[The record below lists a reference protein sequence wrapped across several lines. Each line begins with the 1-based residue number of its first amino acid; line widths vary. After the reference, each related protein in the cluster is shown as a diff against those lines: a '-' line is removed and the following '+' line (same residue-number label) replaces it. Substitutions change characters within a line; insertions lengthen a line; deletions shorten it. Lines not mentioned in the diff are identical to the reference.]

1 MQNNKEAVRLL
12 ILETSQND
20 AEDLVNLLRNAG
32 RATQAQMIESPEQFA
47 ELLHNKTW
55 DLCLA
60 HTKCTEPSAFE
71 IQNEI
76 KNVEQDIPLIL
87 LSDNLEAQLVID
99 ALEAGMKDAVLLEDK
114 ARLKLI
120 ILRELDNLQQRRS
133 RRKAEIRLREVEKRC
148 HLLLDSSRDAIAYV
162 HDGMHIY
169 ANHTYIEMFGY
180 ADFEDLEG
188 MPLMDMVVSDE
199 QNEFKTF
206 LKSYSEGKTD
216 TDEFSFMGVRDDSSK
231 FAAKM
236 HFSPARYDG
245 ENCTQIIIRTG
256 GESSETAETDS
267 QDIITG
273 LQNQFSFKN
282 YVDKAIEKAAQSKEE
297 SRVLYIQLDEF
308 IPIKNRVGASA
319 TNLILVDIAR
329 VLQQVV
335 VAPNMLA
342 RIGDYSFA
350 ALVYGL
356 DTQSVLALGDRI
368 CKEVAAN
375 RSEISGETVN
385 ITVSVGISN
394 VNESTHDS
402 AEIINKAKEAAAFI
416 TAHTGKGNAVQL
428 HSTQE
433 QSAAHDQQIMARLED
448 AIKNE
453 LFKLVFQPIVSLRG
467 DSGEHYEILLRMS
480 GDTGEDISPAE
491 FLQTASNQ
499 GLSKEI
505 DRWVIEQSISKLGAH
520 LSKGHKTHLFINL
533 TCETI
538 LDSTLL
544 PWVSQLLS
552 DARLPGDSVIFQ
564 ISETDATAHL
574 KEAKEFIKGA
584 NELQCKAAI
593 THFGR
598 ALNPFNTLKHLP
610 ASFVKIDGSYVTEL
624 GNSEETKEELK
635 TLVSSLHTQGILTV
649 APLVDSASLLPTL
662 WQAGINYIQGYYIQ
676 QPSTAMD
683 YDFSTEDDDE

>member
-32 RATQAQMIESPEQFA
+32 RATQAQMIETAKQLPD
-47 ELLHNKTW
+47 LLNTKTW

-60 HTKCTEPSAFE
+60 HTQCNDPNAFE
-71 IQNEI
+71 VQSQI
-76 KNVEQDIPLIL
+76 KSLEQDIPLIL
-87 LSDNLEAQLVID
+87 LTSTSDPQLLTE
-99 ALEAGMKDAVLLEDK
+99 ALESGMKDAVSTEEKD
-114 ARLKLI
+114 RLKLVV
-120 ILRELDNLQQRRS
+120 LRELDNLQHRRA
-133 RRKAEIRLREVEKRC
+133 RRKAEIRLREAEKRC
-148 HLLLDSSRDAIAYV
+148 QLLLDSSRDAIAYV

-169 ANHTYIEMFGY
+169 ANNTYIELFGY
-180 ADFEDLEG
+180 ADFEDLEC
-188 MPLMDMVVSDE
+188 MPLMDMVVTDE
-199 QNEFKTF
+199 QEKFKTF
-206 LKSYSEGKTD
+206 LKSYSDGKTD
-216 TDEFSFMGVRDDSSK
+216 IDEFSFMGARDDNSK

-236 HFSPARYDG
+236 QFSPARYDG
-245 ENCTQIIIRTG
+245 ESCTQIIIRTG
-256 GESSETAETDS
+256 GDSSQTADTDS

-273 LQNQFSFKN
+273 LQNQSSFKN
-282 YVDKAIEKAAQSKEE
+282 YVDKAVEKAAQSKETI
-297 SRVLYIQLDEF
+297 RVLYIQLDEF
-308 IPIKNRVGASA
+308 VPIKNRIGASA

-342 RIGDYSFA
+342 RIADYSFA
-350 ALVYGL
+350 ALIFGL
-356 DTQSVLALGDRI
+356 DTAATQQLGEKI
-368 CKEVAAN
+368 CKAVAAN
-375 RSEISGETVN
+375 RSEVSGESIK

-394 VNESTHDS
+394 INESTHDS
-402 AEIINKAKEAAAFI
+402 SEIINKALEAAAFI
-416 TAHTGKGNAVQL
+416 KTNTGKGNAVQL

-433 QSAAHDQQIMARLED
+433 QGEAHDQQIMQMLDD
-448 AIKNE
+448 AIQNE

-467 DSGEHYEILLRMS
+467 DSGEHYEILLRMVGES
-480 GDTGEDISPAE
+480 GEDISPAQ

-499 GLSKEI
+499 GLSKKI
-505 DRWVIEQSISKLGAH
+505 DRWVIEQSIRKLGEH

-533 TCETI
+533 TRETI
-538 LDSTLL
+538 LDTTLL
-544 PWVSQLLS
+544 PWVSQLLN

-574 KEAKEFIKGA
+574 KDAKEFIKGA
-584 NELQCKAAI
+584 NELQCKTAI

-610 ASFVKIDGSYVTEL
+610 ASYVKIDGSFVTEL
-624 GNSEETKEELK
+624 GKNEETKEELK

-676 QPSTAMD
+676 QPSIAMD